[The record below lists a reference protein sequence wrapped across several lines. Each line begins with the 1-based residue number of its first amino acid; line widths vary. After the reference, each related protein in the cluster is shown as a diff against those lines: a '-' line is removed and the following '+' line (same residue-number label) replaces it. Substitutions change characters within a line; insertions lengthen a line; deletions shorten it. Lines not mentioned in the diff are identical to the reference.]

1 MNKRRSC
8 TIGYDVQAKAIA
20 PIGWAADI
28 VPQPAAGK
36 VFLHVFLDRSVVET
50 YTGGAVATTRCFL
63 PPKTKGSD
71 VLGIDLWAKGGTC
84 SDQD

>member
-1 MNKRRSC
+1 
-8 TIGYDVQAKAIA
+8 
-20 PIGWAADI
+20 
-28 VPQPAAGK
+28 
-36 VFLHVFLDRSVVET
+36 VVET

-84 SDQD
+84 SDQE